1 MAVLAVVA
9 AALLAVFGLPYGAS
23 NPEAF
28 AHLYT
33 HPVTTNQTHL
43 HIDAD
48 ITNGN
53 RACDPIDATATV
65 AVGTVHKVGVCL
77 ETYVPNSINSF
88 QLTVYSNGDPS
99 DNVPPVLNLAT
110 ELADPKPSV
119 NDNPDANDGAGA
131 DKLGTGWDCTGMDM
145 ALPVGDDPAT
155 PTVNDAFIVCNANL
169 GNPVQTLAL
178 DPGLLATIEYTAQAP
193 GVDNVSFGPA
203 DAANSTNAMFPRPGG
218 KAARCGTGVPADQ
231 IGCFGAT
238 ITKEA
243 DLSVV
248 KTVVTSPVVA
258 GSNVTFNLAAGSNAG
273 PTIAAVFDDLAN
285 DLVYDDVATDLANG
299 SNLCSLA
306 TLPTGIGD
314 DINVVACG
322 DVLNQFGTGGTA
334 MLVVPAN
341 VKIVAKVPLAAA
353 GKSRV
358 NIGAIGPT
366 DPNPANN
373 ASVVLVNVAD
383 ANVVITKT
391 ADKAV
396 YSEGESIIWS
406 IAANSNGVSP
416 ASNVVITDTVDANQT
431 VTSAALTGASAAAYD
446 CNETSS
452 DNFSA
457 GGVCTLKGNGVG
469 GTTPANTAVVGAVTA
484 QVVAD
489 VVGSVGNVCN
499 NTITAGFAD
508 PTVSVTCL
516 PPTVRMEKDIDQDA
530 TSIDNDANLCLVKIQ
545 GGLQCLT
552 IYELVSNPG
561 NDPDGVGAFE
571 FELKYDHSIFQQ
583 PIIAPTVWLT
593 NGGTRTIDCSMTII
607 NESSIWFGCVS
618 TGPVPGQTSA
628 GTAATIT
635 LCPQPD
641 LVNRLTPGQDNG
653 VATPILDE
661 NCQLADVLGDPL
673 ALVAGAVAPLAPGI
687 LPGGQVAI
695 CSDMEITVR
704 ILEGDLNLDG
714 VVNVLDE
721 GLIAYRYGA
730 TFGSLLYSPW
740 YDLQPNLKDY
750 DIDIKDLQKVWGRQG
765 SVCGINGEGTIPPQL
780 PEPLPDP

>member
-1 MAVLAVVA
+1 LAVLAVVA

-33 HPVTTNQTHL
+33 HPASNVQTHL
-43 HIDAD
+43 HIDAN

-53 RACDPIDATATV
+53 RPCDPLDATATV

-77 ETYVPNSINSF
+77 ETYDPNSVNNF
-88 QLTVYSNGDPS
+88 QLTVFYNGDPS
-99 DNVPPVLNLAT
+99 DNVPPVLNLASEKST
-110 ELADPKPSV
+110 AAPALDDS
-119 NDNPDANDGAGA
+119 PDANDGDSPAGL
-131 DKLGTGWDCTGMDM
+131 KLGGGWDCTGLGL
-145 ALPVGDDPAT
+145 AFPVGDDPAT
-155 PTVNDAFIVCNANL
+155 PTVADAFIVCNAS
-169 GNPVQTLAL
+169 LATPDQDL
-178 DPGLLATIEYTAQAP
+178 AVSPGLLATIEFTAQAA
-193 GVDNVSFGPA
+193 GLDTLSFGPA
-203 DAANSTNAMFPRPGG
+203 DATNTTNVQNPVPGG
-218 KAARCGTGVPADQ
+218 NAARCGNAVPADQ

-238 ITKEA
+238 ITKVA
-243 DLSVV
+243 DLSIV
-248 KTVVTSPVVA
+248 KTVLTSPVVA
-258 GSNVTFNLAAGSNAG
+258 GSNVTFNLAASTNAAPG
-273 PTIAAVFDDLAN
+273 PAMVFDDLAN

-299 SNLCSLA
+299 ANLCSLA
-306 TLPTGIGD
+306 TLPTGVGD
-314 DINVVACG
+314 GINVVACG
-322 DVLNQFGTGGTA
+322 DVLNMFGTGGTA
-334 MLVVPAN
+334 MVIVPAN
-341 VKIVAKVPLAAA
+341 IKIVAKVPLAAA

-358 NIGAIGPT
+358 NIGVVAPT

-373 ASVVLVNVAD
+373 ASVIMVNVAA
-383 ANVVITKT
+383 ANVAINKT
-391 ADKAV
+391 ADKAT

-416 ASNVVITDTVDANQT
+416 ASAVVITDTVDANQA
-431 VTSAALTGASAAAYD
+431 VVSAALTGASAVAYD
-446 CNETSS
+446 CAESGS
-452 DNFSA
+452 DNFVA
-457 GGVCTLKGNGVG
+457 GVCTLDDGSG
-469 GTTPANTAVVGAVTA
+469 PANTAVVGTVTA

-489 VVGSVGNVCN
+489 VVGSVGNVCSN
-499 NTITAGFAD
+499 EITAGFAD
-508 PTVSVTCL
+508 PTVTVTCL

-530 TSIDNDANLCLVKIQ
+530 TSIDNDANLCLIKNPQ

-571 FELKYDHSIFQQ
+571 FELKYDHNVFQQ

-661 NCQLADVLGDPL
+661 NCQMADVLGDPL

-765 SVCGINGEGTIPPQL
+765 SVCGINGEGTIPPQP